1 MDAIT
6 KRTGRRTS
14 RSSVLAERANNA
26 PQNMGARK
34 TEAMI
39 LEKMPVKTWMTCTA
53 VSRLI
58 GAGDDRK
65 TRSRLDRLV
74 RDGKIECVRNRR
86 PGGFVYL
93 FWKPG

>member
-1 MDAIT
+1 
-6 KRTGRRTS
+6 
-14 RSSVLAERANNA
+14 VLAERANNA
-26 PQNMGARK
+26 PQNMRARK

-39 LEKMPVKTWMTCTA
+39 LEVMPSETWMACTA

-74 RDGKIECVRNRR
+74 RDGKIQCERKRR

-93 FWKPG
+93 FCKPA